1 MRGYDYVAI
10 GHVTVDRFE
19 DGGEQPG
26 GGAFY
31 SGIQAARLG
40 RRTLIVTRGERAVVE
55 RLLEP
60 FAAELD
66 VRVQESDQTTTLLT
80 RGAGTERRQR
90 VLAWAG
96 KIDPVD
102 VGDCPLVHLAPVAR
116 EVSADSVVAEPCFLG
131 LTPQGLTRRW
141 TEQGWMS
148 AAKMPIADLPRR
160 CAAVVISE
168 AERAYCEE
176 ATALVVERG
185 GVAAITHGKRPAEIR
200 SAGQSFAMPTFPV
213 AAVDDVGGG
222 DVFAAA
228 LFCSLAAG
236 EDLERAARFAQAAAA
251 LRVGGHGPGAIMPG
265 DAISGRITEMRGP

>member
-1 MRGYDYVAI
+1 VRGYDYVAI
-10 GHVTVDRFE
+10 GHVAVDRFE
-19 DGGEQPG
+19 DGRQRPG

-66 VRVQESDQTTTLLT
+66 VWIQESDQTTTLFT
-80 RGAGTERRQR
+80 RGAGTARRQR

-96 KIDPVD
+96 RIDPVD

-116 EVSADSVVAEPCFLG
+116 EVSAGTVVAECGFLG

-141 TEQGWMS
+141 AQDGWME
-148 AAKMPIADLPRR
+148 AAKMPIADLPNR
-160 CAAVVISE
+160 CSAVVISE
-168 AERAYCEE
+168 AERAHCEE
-176 ATALVVERG
+176 AVALVVERG
-185 GVAAITHGKRPAEIR
+185 GVAAITHGRRPAEIR
-200 SAGQSFAMPTFPV
+200 FAETGFEMPTFPV
-213 AAVDDVGGG
+213 AAVDDVGAG

-265 DAISGRITEMRGP
+265 DAISRRITKA